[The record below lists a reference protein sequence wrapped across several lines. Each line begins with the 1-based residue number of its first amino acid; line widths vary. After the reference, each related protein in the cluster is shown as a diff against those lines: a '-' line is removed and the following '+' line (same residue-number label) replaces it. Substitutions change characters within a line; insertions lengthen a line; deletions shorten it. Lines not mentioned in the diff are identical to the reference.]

1 MFHETLSKA
10 LEIGLSYATQ
20 NKAEIDA
27 TVIHEKFSSGMV
39 YGETKEA
46 HAEIATLKGKP
57 TKKWF
62 HLTVWRDTS
71 GRYEVNAY
79 IL

>member
-1 MFHETLSKA
+1 MFHETLFKA
-10 LEIGLSYATQ
+10 VETGLTYATDK
-20 NKAEIDA
+20 KAEINAD
-27 TVIHEKFSSGMV
+27 TIRERFSGGMV

-46 HAEIATLKGKP
+46 HAEIVSLKGKP

-62 HLTVWRDTS
+62 HLTIWRDMS
-71 GRYEVNAY
+71 GRYEVNTY